1 MSNLT
6 EQDDE
11 EEECEVSSKDSV
23 NLGPVQDENLHL
35 IGTNSFGEE
44 IVFSTE
50 LPSQGRKINIDYYYL
65 SIAKSESNMFP
76 ESERQIQEVFESE
89 DSHDII
95 CIDETSERN
104 GINNEPTT
112 STNPTH
118 DVVNELAREG
128 DKNDTIQVGSPV
140 SLDLFQETNDD
151 KCDELHSEMPDIH
164 AKKIH
169 SKVSLLCAV

>member
-6 EQDDE
+6 GQDD

-35 IGTNSFGEE
+35 IGTNTFGEE

-50 LPSQGRKINIDYYYL
+50 LPSQGRKMNIDYYNV
-65 SIAKSESNMFP
+65 AKSESNMFP

-104 GINNEPTT
+104 GIDSEPTT
-112 STNPTH
+112 TTNPTH

-128 DKNDTIQVGSPV
+128 DKNDTVQVGSPV